1 MDIIKVP
8 LQRHLEVDPKYL
20 NFMLIFFQSKL
31 VCVCERVRSKVP
43 NAYFRKSVVT
53 KLVWCDV
60 CGVQSSAIVES
71 GINNTSSLSL
81 SLTCCE
87 MIWEERT
94 HICSSLPTPPPSF
107 LCKILYISK
116 RCR

>member
-1 MDIIKVP
+1 
-8 LQRHLEVDPKYL
+8 
-20 NFMLIFFQSKL
+20 
-31 VCVCERVRSKVP
+31 
-43 NAYFRKSVVT
+43 
-53 KLVWCDV
+53 
-60 CGVQSSAIVES
+60 
-71 GINNTSSLSL
+71 
-81 SLTCCE
+81 